1 MRSDTESVTGPRVRA
16 RRSWL
21 AVLRMAAGTVAAVLL
36 VLAGMT
42 AFRSQPASRQ
52 LQPQVRPLP
61 AVMRPLLPG

>member
-16 RRSWL
+16 CRSWL
-21 AVLRMAAGTVAAVLL
+21 AVLRMAAGTIAAVLL

-42 AFRSQPASRQ
+42 ALRSQPASR
-52 LQPQVRPLP
+52 QPQVRPLP